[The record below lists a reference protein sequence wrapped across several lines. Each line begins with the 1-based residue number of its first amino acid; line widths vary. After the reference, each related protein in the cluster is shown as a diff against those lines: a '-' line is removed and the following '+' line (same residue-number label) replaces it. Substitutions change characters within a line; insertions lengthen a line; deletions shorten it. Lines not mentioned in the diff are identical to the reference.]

1 MYKKCRHVHLLRAIL
16 YFCRTRIRSRRAM
29 RPCIAHEIRRP
40 EKGKKWETINDEN
53 AKVTEDEEDGG
64 GNDDSQ

>member
-1 MYKKCRHVHLLRAIL
+1 M